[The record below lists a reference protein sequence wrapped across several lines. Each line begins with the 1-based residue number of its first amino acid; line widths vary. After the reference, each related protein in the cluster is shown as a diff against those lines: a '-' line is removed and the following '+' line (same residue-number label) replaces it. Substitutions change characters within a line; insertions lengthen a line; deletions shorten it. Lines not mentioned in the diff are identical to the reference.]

1 MGENPV
7 VIYKWYRKPEHNI
20 SAQEKKNEEA
30 SVENNNDMK
39 CNRDGEDIEKK
50 RVSEKS
56 EEKKLVHVMKSNKCP
71 ENVKLSLH
79 LTMEV
84 SE

>member
-1 MGENPV
+1 M
-7 VIYKWYRKPEHNI
+7 
-20 SAQEKKNEEA
+20 
-30 SVENNNDMK
+30 ENNNDMN
-39 CNRDGEDIEKK
+39 CNIDGEDIEKK